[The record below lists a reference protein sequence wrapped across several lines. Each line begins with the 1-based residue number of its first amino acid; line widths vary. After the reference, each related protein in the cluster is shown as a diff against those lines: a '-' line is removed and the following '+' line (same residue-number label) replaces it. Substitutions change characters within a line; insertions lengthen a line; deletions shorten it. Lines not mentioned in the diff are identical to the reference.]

1 MSRREKLEQIAEM
14 ERRNQMR
21 IGAFVNEEAMLEHKR
36 SRLAYIE
43 GYTRPKPGMESVYK
57 AIIARYRKELELE
70 A

>member
-14 ERRNQMR
+14 ERRNDAR
-21 IGAFVNEEAMLEHKR
+21 IGSFIDWEAMMEHKR

-70 A
+70 V